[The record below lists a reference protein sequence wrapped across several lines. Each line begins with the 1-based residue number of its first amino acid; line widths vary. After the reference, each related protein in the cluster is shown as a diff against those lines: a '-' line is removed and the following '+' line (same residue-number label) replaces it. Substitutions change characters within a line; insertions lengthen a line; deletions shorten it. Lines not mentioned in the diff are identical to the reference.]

1 MIPFSTFVP
10 SFLFKII
17 SNICLRKKGR
27 TSKKTKEKRR
37 IHHGIEIPCFLRQ
50 LINKMKTITWPILA
64 LMALCTVI
72 GLDDI
77 MYNFQNQGMP
87 VITSWI
93 IMCLLYVTPYSLMVG
108 QLGSTFDKEGGGLS
122 SWVRGTDGEFLGYF
136 TAWTY
141 WAASIPYAVDSAN
154 EIIVDLG
161 WAVTGTGTKDFQY
174 KIPTSLFA
182 ILTFVVFII
191 FIIVEHHFS
200 NSMEFLSTI
209 GGGLM
214 IIMVILFVILAFF
227 GLVKSGGHMAT
238 KNFGFHSIVPDF
250 NLHYWS
256 TVGML
261 IYAMNGCE
269 LVAPYVTK
277 MKKPK
282 TDFPKAMIALAVM
295 TAFLTILGSFA
306 LGIYFDANHIPND
319 LKMNGAYY
327 LFDMLGEQFG
337 MGHFLLYF
345 WAWTSLFFN
354 CALVAVLL
362 DAMTRMLISDTGD
375 KYMPK
380 FLRKKD
386 KNGLPVNGYILTVA
400 LSSFIMILG
409 IFLPDMN
416 DIFNWLLNL
425 NSIISPGVTCWIFYS
440 FMRVRKN
447 SKKYPSKYVY
457 IKNDKVAWL
466 VGIALL
472 IVTAVATILGFAPQD
487 IKQGTGLWWYELI
500 INIVTV
506 VVLIGLG
513 AILPGI
519 RRREVEYGVAFD
531 KAQWIW
537 MGILIIGSI
546 ILDIWLGS
554 TKIPLRIAM
563 IVIQAVIALILTWLV
578 GRRKPANATK

>member
-1 MIPFSTFVP
+1 MDDLTST
-10 SFLFKII
+10 S
-17 SNICLRKKGR
+17 
-27 TSKKTKEKRR
+27 
-37 IHHGIEIPCFLRQ
+37 
-50 LINKMKTITWPILA
+50 KMKTISWPVLT

-108 QLGSTFDKEGGGLS
+108 QLGSTFSNEGGGLS

-161 WAVTGTGTKDFQY
+161 WALTGSKGFQD
-174 KIPTSLFA
+174 KIPTTMFA
-182 ILTFVVFII
+182 ALTFVVFIV
-191 FIIVEHHFS
+191 FIIVEHHFA
-200 NSMEFLSTI
+200 NSMEFLSSI

-214 IIMVILFVILAFF
+214 VIMTVLFVLLAFV
-227 GLVKSGGHMAT
+227 GLAKSGGHMAT
-238 KNFGFHSIVPDF
+238 QPFTWHTIVPKFD
-250 NLHYWS
+250 LHYWS

-282 TDFPKAMIALAVM
+282 SDFPKAMIALAIM

-306 LGIYFDANHIPND
+306 LGIYFDAYHIPND

-327 LFDMLGEQFG
+327 VFQMVGEQFG
-337 MGHFLLYF
+337 MGKFLLYL
-345 WAWTSLFFN
+345 WAWTSLLFN

-386 KNGLPVNGYILTVA
+386 KNGLPINGYILTVA

-425 NSIISPGVTCWIFYS
+425 NSIVSPGVTCWIFYS
-440 FMRVRKN
+440 FMRIRKN
-447 SKKYPSKYVY
+447 SAKYPSKYVY
-457 IKNDKVAWL
+457 IKNDKLAWL
-466 VGIALL
+466 VGLALL

-487 IKQGTGLWWYELI
+487 VKHGSGLWWYELI
-500 INIVTV
+500 INIVAV
-506 VVLIGLG
+506 IVLIGLG

-519 RRREVEYGVAFD
+519 RRREEEYGIAFD
-531 KAQWIW
+531 KSQWIW

-546 ILDIWLGS
+546 ILDVWLGS
-554 TKIPLRIAM
+554 TSLSMKIAM
-563 IVIQAVIALILTWLV
+563 IIIEAIIALIATWLV
-578 GRRKPANATK
+578 GRRKPQGATK

>member
-1 MIPFSTFVP
+1 MDDLTST
-10 SFLFKII
+10 K
-17 SNICLRKKGR
+17 
-27 TSKKTKEKRR
+27 
-37 IHHGIEIPCFLRQ
+37 
-50 LINKMKTITWPILA
+50 KMKAITWPVLT

-93 IMCLLYVTPYSLMVG
+93 IMCVLYVTPYSLMVG
-108 QLGSTFDKEGGGLS
+108 QLGSTFSSEGGGLS

-161 WAVTGTGTKDFQY
+161 WALTGSKGFQD
-174 KIPTSLFA
+174 KIPTTMFA
-182 ILTFVVFII
+182 ALTFVVFIV
-191 FIIVEHHFS
+191 FIIVEHHFA
-200 NSMEFLSTI
+200 NSMEFLSSI

-214 IIMVILFVILAFF
+214 VIMTVLFVFLAFV
-227 GLVKSGGHMAT
+227 GLAKSGGHMAT
-238 KNFGFHSIVPDF
+238 QPFTWHTIIPNFD
-250 NLHYWS
+250 LHYWS

-282 TDFPKAMIALAVM
+282 SDFPKAMIALAIM

-306 LGIYFDANHIPND
+306 LGIYFDAYHIPND

-327 LFDMLGEQFG
+327 VFDMVGHQFG
-337 MGHFLLYF
+337 MGKLLLYI
-345 WAWTSLFFN
+345 WAWTSFFFN

-362 DAMTRMLISDTGD
+362 DAMPRMLISDTGD

-386 KNGLPVNGYILTVA
+386 KNGLPINGYILTVA

-425 NSIISPGVTCWIFYS
+425 NSIVSPGVTCWIFYS

-447 SKKYPSKYVY
+447 SAKYPSKYTY
-457 IKNDKVAWL
+457 IKNDKLAWL
-466 VGIALL
+466 VGLALL
-472 IVTAVATILGFAPQD
+472 VVTAVATILGFAPQD
-487 IKQGTGLWWYELI
+487 VKQGSGLWWYELI
-500 INIVTV
+500 INIIAVI
-506 VVLIGLG
+506 VLISLG

-519 RRREVEYGVAFD
+519 RRREEKYGTAFD
-531 KAQWIW
+531 KQQWIW

-546 ILDIWLGS
+546 VLDVWLGS
-554 TKIPLRIAM
+554 TKISMRIAL
-563 IVIQAVIALILTWLV
+563 IIIEAIIALILTWIV
-578 GRRKPANATK
+578 GRRKPKDATK

>member
-1 MIPFSTFVP
+1 MDDLTST
-10 SFLFKII
+10 
-17 SNICLRKKGR
+17 
-27 TSKKTKEKRR
+27 
-37 IHHGIEIPCFLRQ
+37 
-50 LINKMKTITWPILA
+50 NKMKAITWPVLT

-108 QLGSTFDKEGGGLS
+108 QLGSTFSEEGGGLS

-161 WAVTGTGTKDFQY
+161 WALTGSKGFQD
-174 KIPTSLFA
+174 KIPTTMFA
-182 ILTFVVFII
+182 ALTFVVFIV
-191 FIIVEHHFS
+191 FIIVEHHFA
-200 NSMEFLSTI
+200 NSMEFLSSI

-214 IIMVILFVILAFF
+214 VIMTVLFVFLAFV
-227 GLVKSGGHMAT
+227 GLAKSGGHMAT
-238 KNFGFHSIVPDF
+238 QPFTWHTIIPKFD
-250 NLHYWS
+250 LHYWS

-282 TDFPKAMIALAVM
+282 SDFPKAMITLAIM

-306 LGIYFDANHIPND
+306 LGIYFDAYHIPND

-327 LFDMLGEQFG
+327 VFDMVGKQFG
-337 MGHFLLYF
+337 MGKFLLYL
-345 WAWTSLFFN
+345 WAWTSLLFN

-386 KNGLPVNGYILTVA
+386 KNGLPINGYILTVA

-425 NSIISPGVTCWIFYS
+425 NSIVSPGVTCWIFYS
-440 FMRVRKN
+440 FMRGRKN

-457 IKNDKVAWL
+457 IKNDKLAWL
-466 VGIALL
+466 VGLALL
-472 IVTAVATILGFAPQD
+472 VVTAVATILGFAPQD
-487 IKQGTGLWWYELI
+487 VKHGSGLWWYELI
-500 INIVTV
+500 INIVAV
-506 VVLIGLG
+506 IVLIGLG

-519 RRREVEYGVAFD
+519 RRREEEYGIAFD
-531 KAQWIW
+531 RSQWIW
-537 MGILIIGSI
+537 MGIIIIGSI
-546 ILDIWLGS
+546 ILDVWLGS
-554 TKIPLRIAM
+554 TKIPMRIAM
-563 IVIQAVIALILTWLV
+563 IIIEAIVALIATWLV
-578 GRRKPANATK
+578 GRRKPQNATK

>member
-1 MIPFSTFVP
+1 MDDLIST
-10 SFLFKII
+10 
-17 SNICLRKKGR
+17 
-27 TSKKTKEKRR
+27 
-37 IHHGIEIPCFLRQ
+37 
-50 LINKMKTITWPILA
+50 NKMKTITWPVLT

-108 QLGSTFDKEGGGLS
+108 QLGSTFSEEGGGLS

-161 WAVTGTGTKDFQY
+161 WALTGSKGFQD
-174 KIPTSLFA
+174 KIPTTMFA
-182 ILTFVVFII
+182 ALTFVVFIV
-191 FIIVEHHFS
+191 FIIVEHHFA
-200 NSMEFLSTI
+200 NSMEFLSSI

-214 IIMVILFVILAFF
+214 VIMTVLFVFLAFV
-227 GLVKSGGHMAT
+227 GLAKSGGHMAT
-238 KNFGFHSIVPDF
+238 QPFTWHTIIPKFD
-250 NLHYWS
+250 LHYWS

-282 TDFPKAMIALAVM
+282 SDFPKAMITLAIM

-306 LGIYFDANHIPND
+306 LGIYFDAYHIPND

-327 LFDMLGEQFG
+327 VFDMVGKQFG
-337 MGHFLLYF
+337 MGKFLLYL
-345 WAWTSLFFN
+345 WAWTSLLFN

-375 KYMPK
+375 KYIPK

-386 KNGLPVNGYILTVA
+386 KNGLPINGYILTVA

-457 IKNDKVAWL
+457 IKNDKLAWL
-466 VGIALL
+466 VGLALL
-472 IVTAVATILGFAPQD
+472 VVTAVATILGFAPQD
-487 IKQGTGLWWYELI
+487 VKQGSGLWWYELI
-500 INIVTV
+500 INIVAV
-506 VVLIGLG
+506 IVLIGLG

-519 RRREVEYGVAFD
+519 RRREEEYGIAFD
-531 KAQWIW
+531 KSQWIW
-537 MGILIIGSI
+537 MGIIIIGSI
-546 ILDIWLGS
+546 ILDVWLGS
-554 TKIPLRIAM
+554 TKIPARITM
-563 IVIQAVIALILTWLV
+563 IIVEAIAALIITWIV
-578 GRRKPANATK
+578 GRRKPQQATK

>member
-1 MIPFSTFVP
+1 MDDLTST
-10 SFLFKII
+10 
-17 SNICLRKKGR
+17 
-27 TSKKTKEKRR
+27 
-37 IHHGIEIPCFLRQ
+37 
-50 LINKMKTITWPILA
+50 NKMKAITWPVLT

-108 QLGSTFDKEGGGLS
+108 QLGSTFSEEGGGLS

-161 WAVTGTGTKDFQY
+161 WALTGSKGFQD
-174 KIPTSLFA
+174 KIPTTMFA
-182 ILTFVVFII
+182 ALTFVVFIV
-191 FIIVEHHFS
+191 FIIVEHHFA
-200 NSMEFLSTI
+200 NSMEFLSSI

-214 IIMVILFVILAFF
+214 VIMTVLFVFLAFV
-227 GLVKSGGHMAT
+227 GLAKSGGHMAT
-238 KNFGFHSIVPDF
+238 QPFTWHTIIPKFD
-250 NLHYWS
+250 LHYWS

-282 TDFPKAMIALAVM
+282 SDFPKAMITLAIM

-306 LGIYFDANHIPND
+306 LGIYFDAYHIPND

-327 LFDMLGEQFG
+327 VFDMVGKQFG
-337 MGHFLLYF
+337 MGKFLLYL
-345 WAWTSLFFN
+345 WAWTSLLFN

-386 KNGLPVNGYILTVA
+386 KNGLPINGYILTVA

-425 NSIISPGVTCWIFYS
+425 NSIVSPGVTCWIFYS

-457 IKNDKVAWL
+457 IKNDKLAWL
-466 VGIALL
+466 VGLALL
-472 IVTAVATILGFAPQD
+472 VVTAVATILGFAPQD
-487 IKQGTGLWWYELI
+487 VKHGSGLWWYELI
-500 INIVTV
+500 INIVAV
-506 VVLIGLG
+506 IVLIGLG

-519 RRREVEYGVAFD
+519 RRREEEYGIAFD
-531 KAQWIW
+531 RSQWIW
-537 MGILIIGSI
+537 MGIIIIGSI
-546 ILDIWLGS
+546 ILDVWLGS
-554 TKIPLRIAM
+554 TKIPMRIVM
-563 IVIQAVIALILTWLV
+563 IIIEAIVALIATWLV
-578 GRRKPANATK
+578 GRRKPQNATK

>member
-1 MIPFSTFVP
+1 MDDLTST
-10 SFLFKII
+10 S
-17 SNICLRKKGR
+17 
-27 TSKKTKEKRR
+27 
-37 IHHGIEIPCFLRQ
+37 
-50 LINKMKTITWPILA
+50 KMKTISWPVLT

-108 QLGSTFDKEGGGLS
+108 QLGSTFSNEGGGLS

-141 WAASIPYAVDSAN
+141 WTASIPYAVDSAN

-161 WAVTGTGTKDFQY
+161 WALTGSKGFQD
-174 KIPTSLFA
+174 KIPTTMFA
-182 ILTFVVFII
+182 ALTFVVFIV
-191 FIIVEHHFS
+191 FIIVEHHFA
-200 NSMEFLSTI
+200 NSMEFLSSI

-214 IIMVILFVILAFF
+214 VIMTVLFVLLAFV
-227 GLVKSGGHMAT
+227 GLAKSGGHMAT
-238 KNFGFHSIVPDF
+238 QPFTWHTIVPKFD
-250 NLHYWS
+250 LHYWS

-282 TDFPKAMIALAVM
+282 SDFPKAMIALAIM

-306 LGIYFDANHIPND
+306 LGIYFDAYHIPND

-327 LFDMLGEQFG
+327 VFQMVGEQFG
-337 MGHFLLYF
+337 MGKFLLYL
-345 WAWTSLFFN
+345 WAWTSLLFN

-386 KNGLPVNGYILTVA
+386 KNGLPINGYILTVA

-425 NSIISPGVTCWIFYS
+425 NSIVSPGVTCWIFYS
-440 FMRVRKN
+440 FMRIRKN
-447 SKKYPSKYVY
+447 SAKYPSKYVY
-457 IKNDKVAWL
+457 IKNDKLAWL
-466 VGIALL
+466 VGLALL

-487 IKQGTGLWWYELI
+487 VKHGSGLWWYELI
-500 INIVTV
+500 INIVAV
-506 VVLIGLG
+506 IVLIGLG

-519 RRREVEYGVAFD
+519 RRREEEYGIAFD
-531 KAQWIW
+531 KSQWIW

-546 ILDIWLGS
+546 ILDVWLGS
-554 TKIPLRIAM
+554 TSLSMKIAM
-563 IVIQAVIALILTWLV
+563 IIIEAIIALIATWLV
-578 GRRKPANATK
+578 GRRKPQGATK

>member
-1 MIPFSTFVP
+1 MDDLTST
-10 SFLFKII
+10 
-17 SNICLRKKGR
+17 
-27 TSKKTKEKRR
+27 
-37 IHHGIEIPCFLRQ
+37 
-50 LINKMKTITWPILA
+50 NKMKAITWPVLT

-108 QLGSTFDKEGGGLS
+108 QLGSTFSEEGGGLS

-161 WAVTGTGTKDFQY
+161 WALTGSKGFQD
-174 KIPTSLFA
+174 KIPTSMFA
-182 ILTFVVFII
+182 ALTFVVFIV
-191 FIIVEHHFS
+191 FIIVEHHFA
-200 NSMEFLSTI
+200 NSMEFLSSI

-214 IIMVILFVILAFF
+214 VIMTVLFVFLAFV
-227 GLVKSGGHMAT
+227 GLAKSGGHMAT
-238 KNFGFHSIVPDF
+238 QPFTWHTIIPKFD
-250 NLHYWS
+250 LHYWS

-282 TDFPKAMIALAVM
+282 SDFPKAMITLAIM

-306 LGIYFDANHIPND
+306 LGIYFDAYHIPND

-327 LFDMLGEQFG
+327 VFDMVGKQFG
-337 MGHFLLYF
+337 MGKFLLYL
-345 WAWTSLFFN
+345 WAWTSLLFN

-386 KNGLPVNGYILTVA
+386 KNGLPINGYILTVA

-425 NSIISPGVTCWIFYS
+425 NSIVSPGVTCWIFYS

-457 IKNDKVAWL
+457 IKNDKLAWL
-466 VGIALL
+466 VGLALL
-472 IVTAVATILGFAPQD
+472 VVTAVATILGFAPQD
-487 IKQGTGLWWYELI
+487 VKHGSGLWWYELI
-500 INIVTV
+500 INIVAV
-506 VVLIGLG
+506 IVLIGLG

-519 RRREVEYGVAFD
+519 RRREEEYGIAFD
-531 KAQWIW
+531 RSQWIW
-537 MGILIIGSI
+537 MGIIIIGSI
-546 ILDIWLGS
+546 ILDVWLGS
-554 TKIPLRIAM
+554 TKIPMRIAM
-563 IVIQAVIALILTWLV
+563 IIIEAIVALIATWLV
-578 GRRKPANATK
+578 GRRKPQNATK

>member
-1 MIPFSTFVP
+1 MDDLTST
-10 SFLFKII
+10 
-17 SNICLRKKGR
+17 
-27 TSKKTKEKRR
+27 
-37 IHHGIEIPCFLRQ
+37 
-50 LINKMKTITWPILA
+50 NKMKTITWPILA
-64 LMALCTVI
+64 LMTLCTVI

-161 WAVTGTGTKDFQY
+161 WAVTGTKDFQD

-578 GRRKPANATK
+578 GRRKPANTTK

>member
-1 MIPFSTFVP
+1 
-10 SFLFKII
+10 
-17 SNICLRKKGR
+17 
-27 TSKKTKEKRR
+27 
-37 IHHGIEIPCFLRQ
+37 
-50 LINKMKTITWPILA
+50 
-64 LMALCTVI
+64 
-72 GLDDI
+72 
-77 MYNFQNQGMP
+77 
-87 VITSWI
+87 
-93 IMCLLYVTPYSLMVG
+93 
-108 QLGSTFDKEGGGLS
+108 
-122 SWVRGTDGEFLGYF
+122 
-136 TAWTY
+136 
-141 WAASIPYAVDSAN
+141 
-154 EIIVDLG
+154 
-161 WAVTGTGTKDFQY
+161 
-174 KIPTSLFA
+174 
-182 ILTFVVFII
+182 
-191 FIIVEHHFS
+191 
-200 NSMEFLSTI
+200 MEFLSTI

-256 TVGML
+256 TIGML

-337 MGHFLLYF
+337 IGHFLLYF

-447 SKKYPSKYVY
+447 SKKYP
-457 IKNDKVAWL
+457 
-466 VGIALL
+466 
-472 IVTAVATILGFAPQD
+472 
-487 IKQGTGLWWYELI
+487 
-500 INIVTV
+500 
-506 VVLIGLG
+506 
-513 AILPGI
+513 
-519 RRREVEYGVAFD
+519 
-531 KAQWIW
+531 
-537 MGILIIGSI
+537 
-546 ILDIWLGS
+546 
-554 TKIPLRIAM
+554 
-563 IVIQAVIALILTWLV
+563 
-578 GRRKPANATK
+578 

>member
-1 MIPFSTFVP
+1 MDDLTST
-10 SFLFKII
+10 
-17 SNICLRKKGR
+17 
-27 TSKKTKEKRR
+27 
-37 IHHGIEIPCFLRQ
+37 
-50 LINKMKTITWPILA
+50 NKMKAITWPVLT

-108 QLGSTFDKEGGGLS
+108 QLGSTFSEEGGGLS

-161 WAVTGTGTKDFQY
+161 WALTGSKGFQD
-174 KIPTSLFA
+174 KIPTTMFA
-182 ILTFVVFII
+182 ALTFVVFIV
-191 FIIVEHHFS
+191 FIIVEHHFA
-200 NSMEFLSTI
+200 NSMEFLSSI

-214 IIMVILFVILAFF
+214 VIMTVLFVFLAFV
-227 GLVKSGGHMAT
+227 GLAKSGGHMAT
-238 KNFGFHSIVPDF
+238 QPFTWHTIIPKFD
-250 NLHYWS
+250 LHYWS

-282 TDFPKAMIALAVM
+282 SDFPKAMITLAIM

-306 LGIYFDANHIPND
+306 LGIYFDAYHIPND

-327 LFDMLGEQFG
+327 VFDMVGKQFG
-337 MGHFLLYF
+337 MGKFLLYL
-345 WAWTSLFFN
+345 WAWTSLLFN

-386 KNGLPVNGYILTVA
+386 KNGLPINGYILTVA

-425 NSIISPGVTCWIFYS
+425 NSIVSPGVTCWIFYS

-457 IKNDKVAWL
+457 IKNDKLAWL
-466 VGIALL
+466 VGLALL
-472 IVTAVATILGFAPQD
+472 LVTAVATILGFAPQD
-487 IKQGTGLWWYELI
+487 VKQGSGLWWYELI
-500 INIVTV
+500 INIVAV
-506 VVLIGLG
+506 IVLIGLG

-519 RRREVEYGVAFD
+519 RRREEEYGIAFD
-531 KAQWIW
+531 RSQWIW
-537 MGILIIGSI
+537 MGIIIISSI
-546 ILDIWLGS
+546 ILDVWLGS
-554 TKIPLRIAM
+554 TKIPMRIAM
-563 IVIQAVIALILTWLV
+563 IIIEAIVALIATWLV
-578 GRRKPANATK
+578 GRRKPQNATK

>member
-1 MIPFSTFVP
+1 MDDLTST
-10 SFLFKII
+10 
-17 SNICLRKKGR
+17 
-27 TSKKTKEKRR
+27 
-37 IHHGIEIPCFLRQ
+37 
-50 LINKMKTITWPILA
+50 NKMKTITWPILA

-108 QLGSTFDKEGGGLS
+108 QLGSTFDKEGSGLS

-161 WAVTGTGTKDFQY
+161 WAVTGTKDFQY

-214 IIMVILFVILAFF
+214 IIMVTLFVILAFF

-447 SKKYPSKYVY
+447 SKEYPSKYVY

>member
-1 MIPFSTFVP
+1 MQSPPST
-10 SFLFKII
+10 S
-17 SNICLRKKGR
+17 
-27 TSKKTKEKRR
+27 T
-37 IHHGIEIPCFLRQ
+37 
-50 LINKMKTITWPILA
+50 NKMKAITWPVLT

-108 QLGSTFDKEGGGLS
+108 QLGSTFSEEGGGLS

-161 WAVTGTGTKDFQY
+161 WALTGSKGFQD
-174 KIPTSLFA
+174 KIPTTMFA
-182 ILTFVVFII
+182 ALTFVVFIV
-191 FIIVEHHFS
+191 FIVVEHHFA
-200 NSMEFLSTI
+200 NSMEFLSSI

-214 IIMVILFVILAFF
+214 VIMTVLFVFLAFV
-227 GLVKSGGHMAT
+227 GLAKSGGHMAT
-238 KNFGFHSIVPDF
+238 QPFTWHTIIPKFD
-250 NLHYWS
+250 LHYWS

-282 TDFPKAMIALAVM
+282 SDFPKAMITLAIM
-295 TAFLTILGSFA
+295 TAFLTILGSFS
-306 LGIYFDANHIPND
+306 LGIYFDAYHIPND

-327 LFDMLGEQFG
+327 VFDMVGKQFG
-337 MGHFLLYF
+337 MGKFLLYL
-345 WAWTSLFFN
+345 WAWTSLLFN

-386 KNGLPVNGYILTVA
+386 KNGLPINGYILTVA

-425 NSIISPGVTCWIFYS
+425 NSIVSPGVTCWIFYS

-457 IKNDKVAWL
+457 IKNDKLAWL
-466 VGIALL
+466 VGLALL
-472 IVTAVATILGFAPQD
+472 VVTAVATILGFAPQD
-487 IKQGTGLWWYELI
+487 VKQGSGLWWYELI
-500 INIVTV
+500 INIVAV
-506 VVLIGLG
+506 IVLIGLG

-519 RRREVEYGVAFD
+519 RRREEEYGIAFD
-531 KAQWIW
+531 KSQWIW

-546 ILDIWLGS
+546 ILDVWLGS
-554 TKIPLRIAM
+554 TKIPARITM
-563 IVIQAVIALILTWLV
+563 IIVEAIAALIITWIV

>member
-1 MIPFSTFVP
+1 MDDLTST
-10 SFLFKII
+10 
-17 SNICLRKKGR
+17 
-27 TSKKTKEKRR
+27 
-37 IHHGIEIPCFLRQ
+37 
-50 LINKMKTITWPILA
+50 NKMKAITWPVLT

-108 QLGSTFDKEGGGLS
+108 QLGSTFSEEGGGLS

-161 WAVTGTGTKDFQY
+161 WALTGSKGFQD
-174 KIPTSLFA
+174 KIPTTMFA
-182 ILTFVVFII
+182 ALTFVVFIV
-191 FIIVEHHFS
+191 FIIVEHHFA
-200 NSMEFLSTI
+200 NSMEFLSSI

-214 IIMVILFVILAFF
+214 VIMTVLFVFLAFV
-227 GLVKSGGHMAT
+227 GLAKSGGHMDT
-238 KNFGFHSIVPDF
+238 QPFTWHTIIPKFD
-250 NLHYWS
+250 LHYWS

-282 TDFPKAMIALAVM
+282 SDFPKAMITLAIM

-306 LGIYFDANHIPND
+306 LGIYFDAYHIPND

-327 LFDMLGEQFG
+327 VFDMVGKQFG
-337 MGHFLLYF
+337 MGKFLLYL
-345 WAWTSLFFN
+345 WAWTSLLFN

-386 KNGLPVNGYILTVA
+386 KNGLPINGYILTVA

-425 NSIISPGVTCWIFYS
+425 NSIVSPGVTCWIFYS

-457 IKNDKVAWL
+457 IKNDKLAWL
-466 VGIALL
+466 VGLALL
-472 IVTAVATILGFAPQD
+472 VVTAVATILGFAPQD
-487 IKQGTGLWWYELI
+487 VKHGSGLWWYELI
-500 INIVTV
+500 INIVAV
-506 VVLIGLG
+506 IVLIGLG

-519 RRREVEYGVAFD
+519 RRREEEYGIAFD
-531 KAQWIW
+531 RSQWIW
-537 MGILIIGSI
+537 MGIIIIGSI
-546 ILDIWLGS
+546 ILDVWLGS
-554 TKIPLRIAM
+554 TKIPMRIAM
-563 IVIQAVIALILTWLV
+563 IIIEAIVALIATWLV
-578 GRRKPANATK
+578 GRRKPQNATK

>member
-1 MIPFSTFVP
+1 MDDLTST
-10 SFLFKII
+10 
-17 SNICLRKKGR
+17 
-27 TSKKTKEKRR
+27 
-37 IHHGIEIPCFLRQ
+37 
-50 LINKMKTITWPILA
+50 NKMKAITWPVLT

-108 QLGSTFDKEGGGLS
+108 QLGSTFSEEGGGLS

-161 WAVTGTGTKDFQY
+161 WALTGSKGFQD
-174 KIPTSLFA
+174 KIPTTMFA
-182 ILTFVVFII
+182 ALTFVVFIV
-191 FIIVEHHFS
+191 FIIVEHHFA
-200 NSMEFLSTI
+200 NSMEFLSSI

-214 IIMVILFVILAFF
+214 VIMTVLFVFLAFV
-227 GLVKSGGHMAT
+227 GLAKSGGHMAT
-238 KNFGFHSIVPDF
+238 QPFTWHTIIPKFDM
-250 NLHYWS
+250 HYWS

-282 TDFPKAMIALAVM
+282 SDFPKAMITLAIM
-295 TAFLTILGSFA
+295 TAFLTILGSFS
-306 LGIYFDANHIPND
+306 LGIYFDAYHIPND

-327 LFDMLGEQFG
+327 VFDMVGKQFG
-337 MGHFLLYF
+337 MGKFLLYL
-345 WAWTSLFFN
+345 WAWTSLLFN

-386 KNGLPVNGYILTVA
+386 KNGLPINGYILTVA

-425 NSIISPGVTCWIFYS
+425 NSIVSPGVTCWIFYS

-457 IKNDKVAWL
+457 IKNDKLAWL
-466 VGIALL
+466 VGLALL
-472 IVTAVATILGFAPQD
+472 VVTAVATILGFAPQD
-487 IKQGTGLWWYELI
+487 VKQGSGLWWYELI
-500 INIVTV
+500 INIVAV
-506 VVLIGLG
+506 IVLIGLG

-519 RRREVEYGVAFD
+519 RRREEEYGIAFD
-531 KAQWIW
+531 KSQWIW

-546 ILDIWLGS
+546 ILDVWLGS
-554 TKIPLRIAM
+554 TKIPMRITM
-563 IVIQAVIALILTWLV
+563 IIVEAILALILTWLV
-578 GRRKPANATK
+578 GRRKPQSAAK

>member
-1 MIPFSTFVP
+1 MDDLTST
-10 SFLFKII
+10 K
-17 SNICLRKKGR
+17 
-27 TSKKTKEKRR
+27 
-37 IHHGIEIPCFLRQ
+37 
-50 LINKMKTITWPILA
+50 KMKAITWPVLT

-108 QLGSTFDKEGGGLS
+108 QLGSTFSSEGGGLS

-161 WAVTGTGTKDFQY
+161 WALTGSKDFQD
-174 KIPTSLFA
+174 KIPTTMFA
-182 ILTFVVFII
+182 ALTFVVFIV
-191 FIIVEHHFS
+191 FIIVEHHFA
-200 NSMEFLSTI
+200 NSMEFLSSI

-214 IIMVILFVILAFF
+214 VIMTVLFVFLAFV
-227 GLVKSGGHMAT
+227 GLAKSGGHMAT
-238 KNFGFHSIVPDF
+238 QPFTWHTIIPNF

-282 TDFPKAMIALAVM
+282 SDFPKAMIALAIM

-306 LGIYFDANHIPND
+306 LGIYFNAYHIPND

-327 LFDMLGEQFG
+327 VFDMVGHQFG
-337 MGHFLLYF
+337 MGKLLLYV
-345 WAWTSLFFN
+345 WAWTSLLFN

-386 KNGLPVNGYILTVA
+386 KNGLPINGYILTVA

-425 NSIISPGVTCWIFYS
+425 NSIVSPGVTCWIFYS

-447 SKKYPSKYVY
+447 SAKYPSKYTY
-457 IKNDKVAWL
+457 IKNDKLAWL
-466 VGIALL
+466 VGLALL

-487 IKQGTGLWWYELI
+487 VKQGSGLWWYELI
-500 INIVTV
+500 INIVAV
-506 VVLIGLG
+506 IVLIGLG

-519 RRREVEYGVAFD
+519 RRREEEYGTAFD
-531 KAQWIW
+531 KQQWIW

-546 ILDIWLGS
+546 ILDVWLGS
-554 TKIPLRIAM
+554 TKISMR
-563 IVIQAVIALILTWLV
+563 IALIIIEAIIALLLTWLV
-578 GRRKPANATK
+578 GRRKPKDATK

>member
-1 MIPFSTFVP
+1 MDDLTST
-10 SFLFKII
+10 
-17 SNICLRKKGR
+17 
-27 TSKKTKEKRR
+27 
-37 IHHGIEIPCFLRQ
+37 
-50 LINKMKTITWPILA
+50 NKMKAITCPVLT

-108 QLGSTFDKEGGGLS
+108 QLGSTFSEEGGGLS

-161 WAVTGTGTKDFQY
+161 WALTGSKGFQD
-174 KIPTSLFA
+174 KIPTTMFA
-182 ILTFVVFII
+182 ALTFVVFIV
-191 FIIVEHHFS
+191 FIIVEHHFA
-200 NSMEFLSTI
+200 NSMEFLSSI

-214 IIMVILFVILAFF
+214 VIMTVLFVFLAFV
-227 GLVKSGGHMAT
+227 GLAKSGGHMAT
-238 KNFGFHSIVPDF
+238 QPFTWHTIIPKFD
-250 NLHYWS
+250 LHYWS

-282 TDFPKAMIALAVM
+282 SDFPKAMITLAIM

-306 LGIYFDANHIPND
+306 LGIYFDAYHIPND

-327 LFDMLGEQFG
+327 VFDMVGKQFG
-337 MGHFLLYF
+337 MGKFLLYL
-345 WAWTSLFFN
+345 WAWTSLLFN

-386 KNGLPVNGYILTVA
+386 KNGLPINGYILTVA

-425 NSIISPGVTCWIFYS
+425 NSIVSPGVTCWIFYS

-457 IKNDKVAWL
+457 IKNDKLAWL
-466 VGIALL
+466 VGLALL
-472 IVTAVATILGFAPQD
+472 LVTAVATILGFAPQD
-487 IKQGTGLWWYELI
+487 VKQGSGLWWYELI
-500 INIVTV
+500 INIVAV
-506 VVLIGLG
+506 IVLIGLG

-519 RRREVEYGVAFD
+519 RRREEEYGIAFD
-531 KAQWIW
+531 KSQWIW
-537 MGILIIGSI
+537 MGIIIIGSI
-546 ILDIWLGS
+546 ILDVWLGS
-554 TKIPLRIAM
+554 TKIPARIIM
-563 IVIQAVIALILTWLV
+563 IIVEAIAALIITWIV
-578 GRRKPANATK
+578 GRRKPQQATK

>member
-1 MIPFSTFVP
+1 MDDLTST
-10 SFLFKII
+10 
-17 SNICLRKKGR
+17 
-27 TSKKTKEKRR
+27 
-37 IHHGIEIPCFLRQ
+37 
-50 LINKMKTITWPILA
+50 NKMKAITWPVLT

-108 QLGSTFDKEGGGLS
+108 QLGSTFSEEGGGLS

-161 WAVTGTGTKDFQY
+161 WALTGSKGFQD
-174 KIPTSLFA
+174 KIPTTMFA
-182 ILTFVVFII
+182 ALTFVVFIV
-191 FIIVEHHFS
+191 FIIVEHHFA
-200 NSMEFLSTI
+200 NSMEFLSSI

-214 IIMVILFVILAFF
+214 VIMTVLFVFLAFV

-238 KNFGFHSIVPDF
+238 QPFTWHTIIPKFD
-250 NLHYWS
+250 LHYWS

-282 TDFPKAMIALAVM
+282 SDFPKAMITLAIM

-306 LGIYFDANHIPND
+306 LGIYFDAYHIPND

-327 LFDMLGEQFG
+327 VFDMVGKQFG
-337 MGHFLLYF
+337 MGKFLLYL
-345 WAWTSLFFN
+345 WAWTSLLFN

-386 KNGLPVNGYILTVA
+386 KNGLPINGYILTVA

-425 NSIISPGVTCWIFYS
+425 NSIVSPGVTCWIFYS

-457 IKNDKVAWL
+457 IKNDKLAWL
-466 VGIALL
+466 VGLALL
-472 IVTAVATILGFAPQD
+472 VVTAVATILGFAPQD
-487 IKQGTGLWWYELI
+487 VKQGSGLWWYELI
-500 INIVTV
+500 INIVAV
-506 VVLIGLG
+506 IVLIGLG

-519 RRREVEYGVAFD
+519 RRREEEYGIAFD
-531 KAQWIW
+531 KSQWIW

-546 ILDIWLGS
+546 ILDVWLGS
-554 TKIPLRIAM
+554 TKIPMRITM
-563 IVIQAVIALILTWLV
+563 IIVEAILALIATWLV
-578 GRRKPANATK
+578 GRRKPQNATK

>member
-1 MIPFSTFVP
+1 MDDLTST
-10 SFLFKII
+10 
-17 SNICLRKKGR
+17 
-27 TSKKTKEKRR
+27 
-37 IHHGIEIPCFLRQ
+37 
-50 LINKMKTITWPILA
+50 NKMKAITWPVLT

-108 QLGSTFDKEGGGLS
+108 QLGSTFSEEGGGLS

-161 WAVTGTGTKDFQY
+161 WAFTGSKGFQD
-174 KIPTSLFA
+174 KIPTTMFA
-182 ILTFVVFII
+182 ALTFVVFIV
-191 FIIVEHHFS
+191 FIVVEHHFA
-200 NSMEFLSTI
+200 NSMEFLSSI

-214 IIMVILFVILAFF
+214 VIMTVLFVFLAFV
-227 GLVKSGGHMAT
+227 GLAKSGGHMAT
-238 KNFGFHSIVPDF
+238 QPFTWHTIIPKFD
-250 NLHYWS
+250 LHYWS

-282 TDFPKAMIALAVM
+282 SDFPKAMITLAIM
-295 TAFLTILGSFA
+295 TAFLTILGSFS
-306 LGIYFDANHIPND
+306 LGIYFDAYHIPND

-327 LFDMLGEQFG
+327 VFDMVGKQFG
-337 MGHFLLYF
+337 MGKFLLYL
-345 WAWTSLFFN
+345 WAWTSLLFN

-386 KNGLPVNGYILTVA
+386 KNGLPINGYILTVA

-425 NSIISPGVTCWIFYS
+425 NSIVSPGVTCWIFYS

-457 IKNDKVAWL
+457 IKNDKLAWL
-466 VGIALL
+466 VGLALL
-472 IVTAVATILGFAPQD
+472 VVTAVATILGFAPQD
-487 IKQGTGLWWYELI
+487 VKQGSGLWWYELI
-500 INIVTV
+500 INIVAV
-506 VVLIGLG
+506 IVLIGLG

-519 RRREVEYGVAFD
+519 RRREEEYGIAFD
-531 KAQWIW
+531 KSQWIW

-546 ILDIWLGS
+546 ILDVWLGS
-554 TKIPLRIAM
+554 TKIPARITM
-563 IVIQAVIALILTWLV
+563 IIVEAIAALIITWIV

>member
-1 MIPFSTFVP
+1 MDDLTST
-10 SFLFKII
+10 
-17 SNICLRKKGR
+17 
-27 TSKKTKEKRR
+27 
-37 IHHGIEIPCFLRQ
+37 
-50 LINKMKTITWPILA
+50 NKMKAITWPVLT

-108 QLGSTFDKEGGGLS
+108 QLGSTFSEEGGGLS

-161 WAVTGTGTKDFQY
+161 WALTGSKGFQD
-174 KIPTSLFA
+174 KIPTTMFA
-182 ILTFVVFII
+182 ALTFVVFIV
-191 FIIVEHHFS
+191 FIIVEHHFA
-200 NSMEFLSTI
+200 NSMEFLSSI

-214 IIMVILFVILAFF
+214 VIMTVLFVFLAFV
-227 GLVKSGGHMAT
+227 GLAKSGGHMAT
-238 KNFGFHSIVPDF
+238 QPFTWHTIIPKFD
-250 NLHYWS
+250 LHYWS

-282 TDFPKAMIALAVM
+282 SDFPKAMITLAIM
-295 TAFLTILGSFA
+295 TAFLTILGSFS
-306 LGIYFDANHIPND
+306 LGIYFDAYHIPND

-327 LFDMLGEQFG
+327 VFDMVGKQFG
-337 MGHFLLYF
+337 MGKFLLYL
-345 WAWTSLFFN
+345 WAWTSLLFN

-386 KNGLPVNGYILTVA
+386 KNGLPINGYILTVA

-425 NSIISPGVTCWIFYS
+425 NSIVSPGVTCWIFYS

-457 IKNDKVAWL
+457 IKNDKLAWL
-466 VGIALL
+466 VGLALL
-472 IVTAVATILGFAPQD
+472 VVTAVATILGFAPQD
-487 IKQGTGLWWYELI
+487 VKQGSGLWWYELI
-500 INIVTV
+500 INIVAV
-506 VVLIGLG
+506 IVLIGLG

-519 RRREVEYGVAFD
+519 RRREEEYGIAFD
-531 KAQWIW
+531 KSQWIW

-546 ILDIWLGS
+546 ILDVWLGS
-554 TKIPLRIAM
+554 TKIPMRITM
-563 IVIQAVIALILTWLV
+563 IIVEAILALILTWLV
-578 GRRKPANATK
+578 GRRKPQGAAK

>member
-1 MIPFSTFVP
+1 MDDLTST
-10 SFLFKII
+10 
-17 SNICLRKKGR
+17 
-27 TSKKTKEKRR
+27 
-37 IHHGIEIPCFLRQ
+37 
-50 LINKMKTITWPILA
+50 NKMKAITWPVLT

-108 QLGSTFDKEGGGLS
+108 QLGSTFSEEGGGLS

-161 WAVTGTGTKDFQY
+161 WALTGSKGFQD
-174 KIPTSLFA
+174 KIPTTMFA
-182 ILTFVVFII
+182 ALTFVVFIV
-191 FIIVEHHFS
+191 FIIVEHHFA
-200 NSMEFLSTI
+200 NSMEFLSSI

-214 IIMVILFVILAFF
+214 VIMTVLFVFLAFV
-227 GLVKSGGHMAT
+227 GLAKSGGHMAT
-238 KNFGFHSIVPDF
+238 QPFTWHTIIPKFD
-250 NLHYWS
+250 LHYWS

-282 TDFPKAMIALAVM
+282 SDFPKAMITLAIM

-306 LGIYFDANHIPND
+306 LGIYFDAYHIPND

-327 LFDMLGEQFG
+327 VFDMVGKQFG
-337 MGHFLLYF
+337 MGKFLLYL
-345 WAWTSLFFN
+345 WAWTSLLFN

-386 KNGLPVNGYILTVA
+386 KNGLPINGYILTVA

-425 NSIISPGVTCWIFYS
+425 NSIVSPGVTCWIFYS

-457 IKNDKVAWL
+457 IKNDKLAWL
-466 VGIALL
+466 VGLALL
-472 IVTAVATILGFAPQD
+472 VVTAVATILGFAPQD
-487 IKQGTGLWWYELI
+487 VKQGTGLWWYELI
-500 INIVTV
+500 INIVAV

-513 AILPGI
+513 AVLPGI
-519 RRREVEYGVAFD
+519 RRREEEYGIAFD
-531 KAQWIW
+531 KSQWIW
-537 MGILIIGSI
+537 MGIIIIGSI
-546 ILDIWLGS
+546 ILDVWLGS
-554 TKIPLRIAM
+554 TKIPARITM
-563 IVIQAVIALILTWLV
+563 IIVEAIAALIITWIV

>member
-1 MIPFSTFVP
+1 MDDLTST
-10 SFLFKII
+10 
-17 SNICLRKKGR
+17 
-27 TSKKTKEKRR
+27 
-37 IHHGIEIPCFLRQ
+37 
-50 LINKMKTITWPILA
+50 NKMKAITWPVLT

-108 QLGSTFDKEGGGLS
+108 QLGSTFSEEGGGLS

-161 WAVTGTGTKDFQY
+161 WALTGSKGFQD
-174 KIPTSLFA
+174 KIPTTMFA
-182 ILTFVVFII
+182 ALTFVVFIV
-191 FIIVEHHFS
+191 FIIVEHHFA
-200 NSMEFLSTI
+200 NSMEFLSSI

-214 IIMVILFVILAFF
+214 VIMTVLFVFLAFV
-227 GLVKSGGHMAT
+227 GLAKSGGHMAT
-238 KNFGFHSIVPDF
+238 QPFTWHTIIPKFD
-250 NLHYWS
+250 LHYWS

-282 TDFPKAMIALAVM
+282 SDFPKAMITLAIM
-295 TAFLTILGSFA
+295 TAFLTILGSFS
-306 LGIYFDANHIPND
+306 LGIYFDAYHIPND

-327 LFDMLGEQFG
+327 VFDMVGKQFG
-337 MGHFLLYF
+337 MGKFLLYL
-345 WAWTSLFFN
+345 WAWTSLLFN

-386 KNGLPVNGYILTVA
+386 KNGLPINGYILTVA

-425 NSIISPGVTCWIFYS
+425 NSIVSPGVTCWIFYS

-457 IKNDKVAWL
+457 IKNDKLAWI
-466 VGIALL
+466 VGLALL
-472 IVTAVATILGFAPQD
+472 VVTAVATILGFAPQD
-487 IKQGTGLWWYELI
+487 VKQGTGLWWYELI
-500 INIVTV
+500 INIVAV

-513 AILPGI
+513 AVLPGI
-519 RRREVEYGVAFD
+519 RRREEEYGIAFD
-531 KAQWIW
+531 KSQWIW
-537 MGILIIGSI
+537 MGIIIIGSI
-546 ILDIWLGS
+546 ILDVWLGS
-554 TKIPLRIAM
+554 TKIPARITM
-563 IVIQAVIALILTWLV
+563 IIVEAIAALIITWIV

>member
-1 MIPFSTFVP
+1 MDDLTST
-10 SFLFKII
+10 
-17 SNICLRKKGR
+17 
-27 TSKKTKEKRR
+27 
-37 IHHGIEIPCFLRQ
+37 
-50 LINKMKTITWPILA
+50 NKMKTITWPILA

-161 WAVTGTGTKDFQY
+161 WAVTGTKDFQY

-214 IIMVILFVILAFF
+214 IIMAILFVILAFF

-250 NLHYWS
+250 DLHYWS

-362 DAMTRMLISDTGD
+362 DAMTRMLISNTGD

-506 VVLIGLG
+506 VILIGLG

-519 RRREVEYGVAFD
+519 RRREVEYGIAFD

>member
-1 MIPFSTFVP
+1 MDDLTST
-10 SFLFKII
+10 
-17 SNICLRKKGR
+17 
-27 TSKKTKEKRR
+27 
-37 IHHGIEIPCFLRQ
+37 
-50 LINKMKTITWPILA
+50 NKMKAITWPVLT

-108 QLGSTFDKEGGGLS
+108 QLGSTFSEEGGGLS

-161 WAVTGTGTKDFQY
+161 WALTGSKGFQD
-174 KIPTSLFA
+174 KIPTTMFA
-182 ILTFVVFII
+182 ALTFVVFIV
-191 FIIVEHHFS
+191 FIIVEHHFA
-200 NSMEFLSTI
+200 NSMEFLSSI

-214 IIMVILFVILAFF
+214 VIMTVLFVFLAFV
-227 GLVKSGGHMAT
+227 GLAKSGGHMAT
-238 KNFGFHSIVPDF
+238 QPFTWHTIIPKFD
-250 NLHYWS
+250 LHYWS

-282 TDFPKAMIALAVM
+282 SDFPKAMITLAIM

-306 LGIYFDANHIPND
+306 LGIYFDAYHIPND

-327 LFDMLGEQFG
+327 VFDMVGKQFG
-337 MGHFLLYF
+337 MGKFLLYL
-345 WAWTSLFFN
+345 WAWTSLLFN

-386 KNGLPVNGYILTVA
+386 KNGLPINGYILTVA

-425 NSIISPGVTCWIFYS
+425 NSIVSPGVTCWIFYS

-457 IKNDKVAWL
+457 IKNDKLAWL
-466 VGIALL
+466 VGLALL
-472 IVTAVATILGFAPQD
+472 VVTAVATILGFAPQD
-487 IKQGTGLWWYELI
+487 VKQGSGLWWYELI
-500 INIVTV
+500 INIVAV
-506 VVLIGLG
+506 IVLIGLG

-519 RRREVEYGVAFD
+519 RRREEEYGIAFD
-531 KAQWIW
+531 KSQWIW
-537 MGILIIGSI
+537 MGIIIIGSI
-546 ILDIWLGS
+546 ILDVWLGS
-554 TKIPLRIAM
+554 TKIPMRIAM
-563 IVIQAVIALILTWLV
+563 IIIEAIVALIATWLV
-578 GRRKPANATK
+578 GRRKPQNATK

>member
-1 MIPFSTFVP
+1 MDDLTST
-10 SFLFKII
+10 
-17 SNICLRKKGR
+17 
-27 TSKKTKEKRR
+27 
-37 IHHGIEIPCFLRQ
+37 
-50 LINKMKTITWPILA
+50 NKMKTITWPILA

-108 QLGSTFDKEGGGLS
+108 QLGSTFNKEGGGLS

-161 WAVTGTGTKDFQY
+161 WAVTGTKDFQD

-457 IKNDKVAWL
+457 IKNDKLAWL
-466 VGIALL
+466 VGLALL
-472 IVTAVATILGFAPQD
+472 VVTAVATILGFAPQD
-487 IKQGTGLWWYELI
+487 VKQGSGLWWYELI

-537 MGILIIGSI
+537 MGILIISSI

>member
-1 MIPFSTFVP
+1 MDDLTST
-10 SFLFKII
+10 
-17 SNICLRKKGR
+17 
-27 TSKKTKEKRR
+27 
-37 IHHGIEIPCFLRQ
+37 
-50 LINKMKTITWPILA
+50 NKMKAITWPVLT

-108 QLGSTFDKEGGGLS
+108 QLGSTFSEEGGGLS

-161 WAVTGTGTKDFQY
+161 WALTGSKGFQD
-174 KIPTSLFA
+174 KIPTTMFA
-182 ILTFVVFII
+182 ALTFVVFIV
-191 FIIVEHHFS
+191 FIVVEHHFA
-200 NSMEFLSTI
+200 NSMEFLSSI

-214 IIMVILFVILAFF
+214 VIMTVLFVFLAFV
-227 GLVKSGGHMAT
+227 GLAKSGGHMAT
-238 KNFGFHSIVPDF
+238 QPFTWHTIIPKFD
-250 NLHYWS
+250 LHYWS

-282 TDFPKAMIALAVM
+282 SDFPKAMITLAIM

-306 LGIYFDANHIPND
+306 LGIYFDAYHIPND

-327 LFDMLGEQFG
+327 VFDMVGKQFG
-337 MGHFLLYF
+337 MGKFLLYL
-345 WAWTSLFFN
+345 WAWTSLLFN

-386 KNGLPVNGYILTVA
+386 KNGLPINGYILTVA

-425 NSIISPGVTCWIFYS
+425 NSIVSPGVTCWIFYS

-457 IKNDKVAWL
+457 IKNDKLAWL
-466 VGIALL
+466 VGLALL
-472 IVTAVATILGFAPQD
+472 VVTAVATILGFAPQD
-487 IKQGTGLWWYELI
+487 VKQGSGLWWYELI
-500 INIVTV
+500 INIVAV
-506 VVLIGLG
+506 IVLIGLG

-519 RRREVEYGVAFD
+519 RRREEEYGIAFD
-531 KAQWIW
+531 KSQWIW

-546 ILDIWLGS
+546 ILDVWLGS
-554 TKIPLRIAM
+554 TKIPAKITMIIVEAIA
-563 IVIQAVIALILTWLV
+563 ALIITWIV

>member
-1 MIPFSTFVP
+1 MDDLTST
-10 SFLFKII
+10 
-17 SNICLRKKGR
+17 
-27 TSKKTKEKRR
+27 
-37 IHHGIEIPCFLRQ
+37 
-50 LINKMKTITWPILA
+50 NKMKAITWPVLT

-108 QLGSTFDKEGGGLS
+108 QLGSTFSSEGGGLS

-141 WAASIPYAVDSAN
+141 WAASLPYAVDSAN

-161 WAVTGTGTKDFQY
+161 WALTGSKGFQD
-174 KIPTSLFA
+174 KIPTTMFA
-182 ILTFVVFII
+182 ALTFVVFIV
-191 FIIVEHHFS
+191 FIIVEHHFA
-200 NSMEFLSTI
+200 NSMEFLSSI

-214 IIMVILFVILAFF
+214 VIMTVLFVFLAFV
-227 GLVKSGGHMAT
+227 GLAKSGGHMAT
-238 KNFGFHSIVPDF
+238 QPFTWHTIIPKFD
-250 NLHYWS
+250 LHYWS

-282 TDFPKAMIALAVM
+282 SDFPKAMIALAIM

-306 LGIYFDANHIPND
+306 LGIYFDAYHIPND

-327 LFDMLGEQFG
+327 VFDMVGKQFG
-337 MGHFLLYF
+337 MGKFLLYL
-345 WAWTSLFFN
+345 WAWTSLLFN

-386 KNGLPVNGYILTVA
+386 KNGLPINGYILTVA

-425 NSIISPGVTCWIFYS
+425 NSIVSPGVTCWIFYS

-457 IKNDKVAWL
+457 IKNDKLAWL
-466 VGIALL
+466 VGLALL
-472 IVTAVATILGFAPQD
+472 VVTAVATILGFAPQD
-487 IKQGTGLWWYELI
+487 VKQGSGLWWYELI
-500 INIVTV
+500 INIVAV
-506 VVLIGLG
+506 IVLIGLG

-519 RRREVEYGVAFD
+519 RRREEEYGIAFD
-531 KAQWIW
+531 RSQWIW

-546 ILDIWLGS
+546 VLDVWLGS
-554 TKIPLRIAM
+554 TKIPMRIAM
-563 IVIQAVIALILTWLV
+563 IIVEAIIALIATWLV
-578 GRRKPANATK
+578 GRRKPQNATK

>member
-1 MIPFSTFVP
+1 MDDLTST
-10 SFLFKII
+10 
-17 SNICLRKKGR
+17 
-27 TSKKTKEKRR
+27 
-37 IHHGIEIPCFLRQ
+37 
-50 LINKMKTITWPILA
+50 NKMKAITWPVLT

-108 QLGSTFDKEGGGLS
+108 QLGSTFSEEGGGLS

-161 WAVTGTGTKDFQY
+161 WALTGSKGFQD
-174 KIPTSLFA
+174 KIPTTMFA
-182 ILTFVVFII
+182 ALTFVVFIV
-191 FIIVEHHFS
+191 FIIVEHHFA
-200 NSMEFLSTI
+200 NSMEFLSSI

-214 IIMVILFVILAFF
+214 VIMTVLFVFLAFV
-227 GLVKSGGHMAT
+227 GLAKSGGHMAT
-238 KNFGFHSIVPDF
+238 QPFTWHTIIPKFD
-250 NLHYWS
+250 LHYWS

-282 TDFPKAMIALAVM
+282 SDFPKAMITLAIM

-306 LGIYFDANHIPND
+306 LGIYFDAYHIPND

-327 LFDMLGEQFG
+327 VFDMVGKQFG
-337 MGHFLLYF
+337 MGKFLLYL
-345 WAWTSLFFN
+345 WAWTSLLFN

-386 KNGLPVNGYILTVA
+386 KNGLPINGYILTVA

-425 NSIISPGVTCWIFYS
+425 NSIVSPGVTCWIFYS

-457 IKNDKVAWL
+457 IKNDKLAWL
-466 VGIALL
+466 VGLALL
-472 IVTAVATILGFAPQD
+472 VVTAVATILGFAPQD
-487 IKQGTGLWWYELI
+487 VKHGSGLWWYELI
-500 INIVTV
+500 INIVAV
-506 VVLIGLG
+506 IVLIGLG

-519 RRREVEYGVAFD
+519 RRREEKYGIAFD
-531 KAQWIW
+531 RSQWIW
-537 MGILIIGSI
+537 MGIIIIGSI
-546 ILDIWLGS
+546 ILDVWLGS
-554 TKIPLRIAM
+554 TKIPMRIAM
-563 IVIQAVIALILTWLV
+563 IIIEAIVALIATWLV
-578 GRRKPANATK
+578 GRRKPQNATK

>member
-1 MIPFSTFVP
+1 MDDLTST
-10 SFLFKII
+10 
-17 SNICLRKKGR
+17 
-27 TSKKTKEKRR
+27 
-37 IHHGIEIPCFLRQ
+37 
-50 LINKMKTITWPILA
+50 NKMKAITWPVLT

-108 QLGSTFDKEGGGLS
+108 QLGSTFSEEGGGLS

-161 WAVTGTGTKDFQY
+161 WALTGSKGFQD
-174 KIPTSLFA
+174 KIPTTMFA
-182 ILTFVVFII
+182 ALTFVVFIV
-191 FIIVEHHFS
+191 FIIVEHHFA
-200 NSMEFLSTI
+200 NSMEFLSSI

-214 IIMVILFVILAFF
+214 VIMTVLFVFLAFV
-227 GLVKSGGHMAT
+227 GLAKSGGHMAT
-238 KNFGFHSIVPDF
+238 QPFTWHTIIPKFD
-250 NLHYWS
+250 LHYWS

-269 LVAPYVTK
+269 LVAPYVTE
-277 MKKPK
+277 MKKPES
-282 TDFPKAMIALAVM
+282 DFPKAMITLAIM

-306 LGIYFDANHIPND
+306 LGIYFDAYHIPND

-327 LFDMLGEQFG
+327 VFDMVGKQFG
-337 MGHFLLYF
+337 MGKFLLYL
-345 WAWTSLFFN
+345 WAWTSLLFN

-386 KNGLPVNGYILTVA
+386 KNGLPINGYILTVA

-425 NSIISPGVTCWIFYS
+425 NSIVSPGVTCWIFYS

-457 IKNDKVAWL
+457 IKNDKLAWL
-466 VGIALL
+466 VGLALL
-472 IVTAVATILGFAPQD
+472 VVTAVATILGFAPQD
-487 IKQGTGLWWYELI
+487 VKHGSGLWWYELI
-500 INIVTV
+500 INIVAV
-506 VVLIGLG
+506 IVLIGLG

-519 RRREVEYGVAFD
+519 RRREEEYGIAFD
-531 KAQWIW
+531 RSQWIW
-537 MGILIIGSI
+537 MGIIIIGSI
-546 ILDIWLGS
+546 ILDVWLGS
-554 TKIPLRIAM
+554 TKIPMRIAM
-563 IVIQAVIALILTWLV
+563 IIIEAIVALIATWLV
-578 GRRKPANATK
+578 GRRKPQNATK

>member
-1 MIPFSTFVP
+1 MDDLTST
-10 SFLFKII
+10 
-17 SNICLRKKGR
+17 
-27 TSKKTKEKRR
+27 
-37 IHHGIEIPCFLRQ
+37 
-50 LINKMKTITWPILA
+50 NKMKAITWPVLT

-108 QLGSTFDKEGGGLS
+108 QLGSTFSEEGGGLS

-161 WAVTGTGTKDFQY
+161 WALTGSKGFQD
-174 KIPTSLFA
+174 KIPTTMFA
-182 ILTFVVFII
+182 ALTFVVFIV
-191 FIIVEHHFS
+191 FIIVEHHFA
-200 NSMEFLSTI
+200 NSMEFLSSI

-214 IIMVILFVILAFF
+214 VIMTVLFVFLAFV
-227 GLVKSGGHMAT
+227 GLAKSGGHMAT
-238 KNFGFHSIVPDF
+238 QPFTWHTIIPKFD
-250 NLHYWS
+250 LHYWS

-282 TDFPKAMIALAVM
+282 SDFPKAMITLAIM

-306 LGIYFDANHIPND
+306 HGIYFDAYHIPND

-327 LFDMLGEQFG
+327 VFDMVGKQFG
-337 MGHFLLYF
+337 MGKFLLYL
-345 WAWTSLFFN
+345 WAWTSLLFN

-386 KNGLPVNGYILTVA
+386 KNGLPINGYILTVA

-425 NSIISPGVTCWIFYS
+425 NSIVSPGVTCWIFYS

-457 IKNDKVAWL
+457 IKNDKLAWL
-466 VGIALL
+466 VGLALL
-472 IVTAVATILGFAPQD
+472 VVTAVATILGFAPQD
-487 IKQGTGLWWYELI
+487 VKHGSGLWWYELI
-500 INIVTV
+500 INIVAV
-506 VVLIGLG
+506 IVLIGLG

-519 RRREVEYGVAFD
+519 RRREEEYGIAFD
-531 KAQWIW
+531 RSQWIW
-537 MGILIIGSI
+537 MGIIIIGSI
-546 ILDIWLGS
+546 ILDVWLGS
-554 TKIPLRIAM
+554 TKIPMRIAM
-563 IVIQAVIALILTWLV
+563 IIIEAIVALIATWLV
-578 GRRKPANATK
+578 GRRKPQNATK